1 MVKIKLSRY
10 GRKKAP
16 FYRIV
21 AVDSIKKRDGA
32 VLEVLGYYNPAKKTL
47 KVEKDK
53 IKSWTQKGAQITT
66 GVAKLLK

>member
-1 MVKIKLSRY
+1 MGEIKDPSGVSTVGNKVCGDVMRLY
-10 GRKKAP
+10 
-16 FYRIV
+16 
-21 AVDSIKKRDGA
+21 
-32 VLEVLGYYNPAKKTL
+32 L